1 MFSFFV
7 SVFSRAPVSWS
18 HSAEA
23 LILTLHFP
31 CRGPGGR
38 GLSPKGAGWGLR
50 ALGRACG
57 HWGQRAVRGLQ
68 CPALGTALGLEDL
81 KPRAL
86 TRRVLED
93 GLGAR
98 YAGSVWSPEEAH
110 SGWTGLW
117 GTVGRSG
124 QGHAGCEGLRRPRAG
139 LWGAVRR
146 PGQGHAGCEGLCRP
160 RAGLWVCR
168 QCCPGRL
175 RASGGCAWGGEGPAS
190 HSLEQAPPG
199 SRE

>member
-23 LILTLHFP
+23 LILTLHLP
-31 CRGPGGR
+31 CRGHGGR
-38 GLSPKGAGWGLR
+38 GLSPKGAGWGLW

-68 CPALGTALGLEDL
+68 CPALGAALGLEDL
-81 KPRAL
+81 KPRTL
-86 TRRVLED
+86 TRRVLQD

-98 YAGSVWSPEEAH
+98 YAGSVWRPEEAH
-110 SGWTGLW
+110 SGLTGLW
-117 GTVGRSG
+117 GAVRRSS
-124 QGHAGCEGLRRPRAG
+124 QGHAGCEGLRRLRAG
-139 LWGAVRR
+139 LCV
-146 PGQGHAGCEGLCRP
+146 H
-160 RAGLWVCR
+160 R
-168 QCCPGRL
+168 QCCPGWL
-175 RASGGCAWGGEGPAS
+175 GASGGCAWGRRGACFPQPGAGT
-190 HSLEQAPPG
+190 PG

>member
-124 QGHAGCEGLRRPRAG
+124 QGHAGCEGL
-139 LWGAVRR
+139 
-146 PGQGHAGCEGLCRP
+146 CRP